1 MSAGDP
7 TATSITRTNGT
18 TRKQKKKKTPA
29 SRKPPPRW
37 RKFLVQ
43 AELELPPPA
52 PETRERAATP
62 NDPDDDATEAMM
74 TEASG
79 AADLAWWQTT
89 PVVLS
94 LALACVLLAGL
105 TGWSLHRAARDR
117 AAAVAA
123 DARVTT
129 LTLRAINSERT
140 LRITPNPRSWS
151 ARPDAT
157 IGWPEPPQ
165 LLELLLPVGYS
176 SYLTFALVIDKVDH
190 GRVMV
195 VEHLAPDS
203 NRDLRL
209 AVNSSAFGP
218 GEYRIR
224 LQGYTWRGERVDA
237 GWARL
242 VVDAPR

>member
-7 TATSITRTNGT
+7 ITAAIKTPEKAS
-18 TRKQKKKKTPA
+18 RKQKKKTA

-37 RKFLVQ
+37 RKYLVQ

-52 PETRERAATP
+52 PEVQRTAATA
-62 NDPDDDATEAMM
+62 DDDEETEPM
-74 TEASG
+74 TEASEVP
-79 AADLAWWQTT
+79 DLRWWQTT
-89 PVVLS
+89 PVVGALV
-94 LALACVLLAGL
+94 LACVLLAGL
-105 TGWSLHRAARDR
+105 AGWSLRRAAQDR

-157 IGWPEPPQ
+157 IDWPEPPQ
-165 LLELLLPVGYS
+165 LLELQLPVGYS

-195 VEHLAPDS
+195 IEHLSPDS
-203 NRDLRL
+203 NRELRL